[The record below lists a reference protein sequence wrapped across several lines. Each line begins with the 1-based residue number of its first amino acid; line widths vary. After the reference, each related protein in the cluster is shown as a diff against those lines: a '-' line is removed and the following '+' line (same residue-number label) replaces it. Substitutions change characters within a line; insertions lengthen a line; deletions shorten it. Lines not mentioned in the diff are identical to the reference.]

1 MNDLIFHHDA
11 FKEYMDWQS
20 EDRKTLKKINDLIID
35 IHRNGLLKGIGKP
48 EVLKHLKAYSRRI
61 DDKNRLIYDS
71 DEKQNLR
78 IISCKGHYID
88 EN

>member
-1 MNDLIFHHDA
+1 MNDLVFDHDA
-11 FKEYMDWQS
+11 FKEYMEWQS

-35 IHRNGLLKGIGKP
+35 IQRNGLLKGLGKP

-61 DDKNRLIYDS
+61 DDSNRLVYDV

-78 IISCKGHYID
+78 IISCKGHYIK
-88 EN
+88 

>member
-1 MNDLIFHHDA
+1 MNDLVFDSDA

-35 IHRNGLLKGIGKP
+35 IQRNGLLKGIGKP

-61 DDKNRLIYDS
+61 DDSNRLVYDV

-78 IISCKGHYID
+78 IISCKGHYM
-88 EN
+88 

>member
-1 MNDLIFHHDA
+1 MPMNDVVFDPDA
-11 FKEYMDWQS
+11 FREYMDWQN

-35 IHRNGLLKGIGKP
+35 IQRNGPLKGLGKP

-61 DDKNRLIYDS
+61 DDSNRLIYAI

-78 IISCKGHYID
+78 IIFLQRPL
-88 EN
+88 